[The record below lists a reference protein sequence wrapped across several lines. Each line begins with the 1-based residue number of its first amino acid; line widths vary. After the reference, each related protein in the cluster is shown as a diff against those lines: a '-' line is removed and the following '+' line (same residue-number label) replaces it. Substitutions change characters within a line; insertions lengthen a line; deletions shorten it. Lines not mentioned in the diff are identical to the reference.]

1 MSSNIDKCA
10 LCCLD
15 GQELQDSHF
24 IPAGVYRVTRDESQS
39 NPDPLKICDEG
50 VFQDSKQVTDF
61 LLCRRC
67 EERLNHNGESWFL
80 ANCFRK
86 NRFNLLSLVEKST
99 PEVSYP
105 RMNIYLGSRIPELN
119 VSALAYF
126 PLSMF
131 WRASVH
137 RWKVNGN
144 DNKGIELGPYEESLR
159 KFLMGEMSFPQNCV
173 LWVSLPENL
182 TPIASL
188 SLAPYGGGRGTFR
201 TYKLLVLGVGF
212 HLLIGKGI
220 PQQQR
225 QLCFVRGA
233 GNPIHRTNMLEDS
246 IIQDMNLKFT
256 RRPHL
261 LAGPGTSRRAVSQ

>member
-1 MSSNIDKCA
+1 MSSNIGNCA

-24 IPAGVYRVTRDESQS
+24 IPAGVYRVTRDESQG
-39 NPDPLKICDEG
+39 NPDPLKICDKG

-61 LLCRRC
+61 LLCRGC

-86 NRFNLLSLVEKST
+86 KRFNLLSLIEKST
-99 PEVSYP
+99 PEVTYP
-105 RMNIYLGSRIPELN
+105 RMKIYLGSRIPELN

-144 DNKGIELGPYEESLR
+144 DNRGIELGPYEESLR
-159 KFLMGEMSFPQNCV
+159 KFLMGEMPFPENCV

-188 SLAPYGGGRGTFR
+188 SLAPYGGSRGTFH

-233 GNPIHRTNMLEDS
+233 GNPIHKTDMLEDS
-246 IIQDMNLKFT
+246 VIQDMNLKFT